1 MEQLLAWHQLVLVF
15 AMSNILESLAMTVLP
30 IITEIQFPVL
40 AQVCLNHFFSFSF
53 ETILLFLYFK
63 FVLLAGF
70 TTKNLVTLFIVQ
82 SHHLLRPKPNVNL
95 WILNYL
101 NP

>member
-1 MEQLLAWHQLVLVF
+1 VHAKVVLVTRMEQLLAWHQLVLVF

-40 AQVCLNHFFSFSF
+40 AQ
-53 ETILLFLYFK
+53 

-82 SHHLLRPKPNVNL
+82 SYHLLRPKPNVNL